1 MAEGGDGQHGGHL
14 GAVYD
19 AKAPE
24 EVAALYDGWADSYD
38 DEMARAGYRHPT
50 LGLALLARHLTR
62 GGGPVLDAGCGTG
75 TLGQWLGIVGLGP
88 VTGLDLS
95 EGMLARAVAKGGYD
109 ALHRLALG
117 EALPFADNAFGGVI
131 STGVFTTGHVGAE
144 GLPELVR
151 ITRAGGVLVLT
162 VKTTLWEGSL
172 AKAVAANPALKLA
185 EITDPYVSM
194 PGEEGTIPSLAVVL
208 RKE

>member
-38 DEMARAGYRHPT
+38 EEMARAGYRHPT
-50 LGLALLARHLTR
+50 IGLALLARHLPA

-75 TLGQWLGIVGLGP
+75 TLGHWLGILGLGP

-95 EGMLARAVAKGGYD
+95 EGMLARAGGKGGY
-109 ALHRLALG
+109 ASLHRLALG
-117 EALPFADNAFGGVI
+117 GPLPFADGAFGGVI

-144 GLPELVR
+144 GLPELIRV
-151 ITRAGGVLVLT
+151 TRKGGALVLT
-162 VKTTLWEGSL
+162 VKTTLWDGSL
-172 AKAVAANPALKLA
+172 AAAVEADPGVTIA
-185 EITDPYVSM
+185 EMTAPYVSM

-208 RKE
+208 RRS